1 MRCSLEL
8 SFLVTALC
16 WSNALLCQTT
26 HKPNVDIIERLL
38 VREFPLKVRLLDQ
51 TERADAVRQ
60 LQAAQPA
67 ARGKRSQEIA
77 FLLASLGSNYSSN
90 RDHIIK
96 ALRACGSAGM
106 SYDCSE
112 DLVVLLIGLY
122 ESGHYE
128 VLSPLLV
135 VGRQSDAAL
144 SEMLGDFYSSVLRRT
159 PVEFIHAI
167 RSMTVPVQEK
177 LCALTGSTD
186 GSGMSPADLNRVRN
200 QLNQIGGDVAV
211 RCLWQIERA
220 NKPE

>member
-96 ALRACGSAGM
+96 ALRG
-106 SYDCSE
+106 
-112 DLVVLLIGLY
+112 
-122 ESGHYE
+122 
-128 VLSPLLV
+128 
-135 VGRQSDAAL
+135 
-144 SEMLGDFYSSVLRRT
+144 T

-200 QLNQIGGDVAV
+200 QLNQIGGDFAV